1 MILLKPVMIWFFF
14 IKKLT
19 SYIDDRNFIYFF
31 ILLNKYRW
39 IRIKLKQAVSI
50 FNLQN
55 ILKSFKNAME
65 KMKNIIESFYHFFTR
80 GQLTTHS
87 TKISSIIVLC
97 FCVPFEL
104 FTNFNL
110 GLGTNCCVNK
120 GIKVNVLMKKKT

>member
-1 MILLKPVMIWFFF
+1 
-14 IKKLT
+14 
-19 SYIDDRNFIYFF
+19 
-31 ILLNKYRW
+31 
-39 IRIKLKQAVSI
+39 
-50 FNLQN
+50 
-55 ILKSFKNAME
+55 ME

-120 GIKVNVLMKKKT
+120 GIKVNVLMKKKHKIKQFKRKRNLKHPTINVRKYLKL